1 MSTSNQEINNS
12 TMRKDPYQILKVH
25 PSAKLEEIK
34 KAYRKLVKIHHPD
47 KGGDSAIMLEVNSA
61 WETLKKTHKDLHL
74 NKVND
79 SKVYKQN
86 EYKRE
91 TNNYSKPEDIK
102 KWFQSI
108 YLPIDK
114 LLGQIINPLGSK
126 IRELSADPYDQLL
139 MDSFCLYL
147 EESKNKITK
156 IKKIYTSLVSPSI
169 IRDFSLDL
177 YHCLSHVEDAL
188 NELELYTMGYVDN
201 YLHDGKA
208 MIAIAKK
215 KRKFLQ
221 SNKKEWLIL

>member
-1 MSTSNQEINNS
+1 MS
-12 TMRKDPYQILKVH
+12 KDPYQILKVH

-47 KGGDSAIMLEVNSA
+47 KGGDSAVMLEVNSA
-61 WETLKKTHKDLHL
+61 WEILKKKHKDLNL
-74 NKVND
+74 NKVNN
-79 SKVYKQN
+79 SKLYNQN

-91 TNNYSKPEDIK
+91 TNNHSKPEDLK
-102 KWFQSI
+102 KWFQNVYI
-108 YLPIDK
+108 PIDK

-126 IRELSADPYDQLL
+126 IRDLSADPYDEIL

-147 EESKNKITK
+147 EKSKNKITK
-156 IKKIYTSLVSPSI
+156 IKEIYTSFACPSI

-177 YHCLSHVEDAL
+177 YHCLSHVEDGI
-188 NELELYTMGYVDN
+188 NELERFTMGYVDN

>member
-1 MSTSNQEINNS
+1 MT
-12 TMRKDPYQILKVH
+12 KDPYQILKVH

-47 KGGDSAIMLEVNSA
+47 KGGDSAVMLEINSA
-61 WETLKKTHKDLHL
+61 WEILKKKHKNL
-74 NKVND
+74 NSTKVDNL
-79 SKVYKQN
+79 KVYNQN

-91 TNNYSKPEDIK
+91 TNNYSNSEDIK
-102 KWFQSI
+102 KWFQNI

-126 IRELSADPYDQLL
+126 IRDLSADPYDQIL

-147 EESKNKITK
+147 EKSNNKITQ
-156 IKKIYTSLVSPSI
+156 IKKLYTSFASPSI

-177 YHCLSHVEDAL
+177 YHCLSNVEDGI
-188 NELELYTMGYVDN
+188 NELERYTMGYVDN

-208 MIAIAKK
+208 MIALAKK
-215 KRKFLQ
+215 KRKLLQ
-221 SNKKEWLIL
+221 CNKKEWLIL

>member
-1 MSTSNQEINNS
+1 MS
-12 TMRKDPYQILKVH
+12 KDPYQILKVH

-47 KGGDSAIMLEVNSA
+47 KGGDSAVMLEVNSA
-61 WETLKKTHKDLHL
+61 WEILKKKHKDLNL
-74 NKVND
+74 NKVNN
-79 SKVYKQN
+79 SKLYNQN

-91 TNNYSKPEDIK
+91 TNNHSKPEDLK
-102 KWFQSI
+102 KWFQNVYI
-108 YLPIDK
+108 PIDK

-126 IRELSADPYDQLL
+126 IRDLSADPYDEIL

-147 EESKNKITK
+147 EQSKNKITK
-156 IKKIYTSLVSPSI
+156 IKKIYTSFACPSI

-177 YHCLSHVEDAL
+177 YHCLSHVEDGI
-188 NELELYTMGYVDN
+188 NELERFTMGYVDN

>member
-1 MSTSNQEINNS
+1 
-12 TMRKDPYQILKVH
+12 MRKDPYQILKVH

-47 KGGDSAIMLEVNSA
+47 KGGDSAVMLEVNSA
-61 WETLKKTHKDLHL
+61 WETLKKKHKDLNL
-74 NKVND
+74 NKVNN

-91 TNNYSKPEDIK
+91 TKNDSKSEDIK

-126 IRELSADPYDQLL
+126 IRDLSADPYDQIL

-147 EESKNKITK
+147 EESKKKISK
-156 IKKIYTSLVSPSI
+156 IKKIYTSFGSPSI

-177 YHCLSHVEDAL
+177 YHCLSHVEDGI
-188 NELELYTMGYVDN
+188 NELERYTMGYVDN

-208 MIAIAKK
+208 MIAIAKR

>member
-1 MSTSNQEINNS
+1 MI
-12 TMRKDPYQILKVH
+12 KDPYQILKVH

-47 KGGDSAIMLEVNSA
+47 KGGDSAVMLEINSA
-61 WETLKKTHKDLHL
+61 WEILKKKHKDLNF
-74 NKVND
+74 NKVNN
-79 SKVYKQN
+79 SKVYNQN

-91 TNNYSKPEDIK
+91 SNNYSNSEDIK
-102 KWFQSI
+102 KWFQNI

-114 LLGQIINPLGSK
+114 LLGQIMNPLISK
-126 IRELSADPYDQLL
+126 IRDLSADPYDQIL

-147 EESKNKITK
+147 EESKKKITK
-156 IKKIYTSLVSPSI
+156 IKKIYTSFASPSI
-169 IRDFSLDL
+169 IRDFSLNL
-177 YHCLSHVEDAL
+177 YHCLSHVEDGI
-188 NELELYTMGYVDN
+188 NELERYTFGYVDN

-215 KRKFLQ
+215 ERKFLQ

>member
-1 MSTSNQEINNS
+1 MI
-12 TMRKDPYQILKVH
+12 KDPYQILKVH

-34 KAYRKLVKIHHPD
+34 RAYRKLVKIHHPD
-47 KGGDSAIMLEVNSA
+47 KGGDSAVMLEINSA
-61 WETLKKTHKDLHL
+61 WEILKKKHKDLNF
-74 NKVND
+74 NKVNN
-79 SKVYKQN
+79 SKVYNQN

-91 TNNYSKPEDIK
+91 SNNYSNSEDIK
-102 KWFQSI
+102 KWFQNI

-114 LLGQIINPLGSK
+114 LLGQIMNPLSSK
-126 IRELSADPYDQLL
+126 IRDLSADPYDQIL

-147 EESKNKITK
+147 EESKKKITK
-156 IKKIYTSLVSPSI
+156 IKKIYTSFASPSI

-177 YHCLSHVEDAL
+177 YHCLSHVEDGI
-188 NELELYTMGYVDN
+188 NELERYTMGYVDN

-215 KRKFLQ
+215 ERKFLQ

>member
-1 MSTSNQEINNS
+1 MS
-12 TMRKDPYQILKVH
+12 KDPYQILKVH

-47 KGGDSAIMLEVNSA
+47 KGGDAAVMLEVNSA
-61 WETLKKTHKDLHL
+61 WEILKKKHKDLNL
-74 NKVND
+74 NKVNN
-79 SKVYKQN
+79 SKLYNQN

-91 TNNYSKPEDIK
+91 TNNHSKPEDLK
-102 KWFQSI
+102 KWFQNVYI
-108 YLPIDK
+108 PIDK

-126 IRELSADPYDQLL
+126 IRDLSADPYDEIL

-147 EESKNKITK
+147 EQSKNKITK
-156 IKKIYTSLVSPSI
+156 IKKIYTSFACPSI

-177 YHCLSHVEDAL
+177 YHCLSHVEDGI
-188 NELELYTMGYVDN
+188 NELERYTMGYVDN

-208 MIAIAKK
+208 MIAFAKK

-221 SNKKEWLIL
+221 SNKKEWLHL

>member
-1 MSTSNQEINNS
+1 MS
-12 TMRKDPYQILKVH
+12 KDPYQILKVH

-47 KGGDSAIMLEVNSA
+47 KGGDSAVMLEVNSA
-61 WETLKKTHKDLHL
+61 WEILKKKHKDLNL
-74 NKVND
+74 NQVNN
-79 SKVYKQN
+79 SKLYNQN

-91 TNNYSKPEDIK
+91 TNNHSKPEDLK
-102 KWFQSI
+102 KWFQNVYI
-108 YLPIDK
+108 PIDK

-126 IRELSADPYDQLL
+126 IRDLSADPYDEIL

-147 EESKNKITK
+147 EQSKNKITK
-156 IKKIYTSLVSPSI
+156 IKEIYTSFACPLI

-177 YHCLSHVEDAL
+177 YHCLSHVEDGI
-188 NELELYTMGYVDN
+188 NELERYTMGYVDN

-208 MIAIAKK
+208 MIAFAKK

-221 SNKKEWLIL
+221 SNKKEWLHL

>member
-1 MSTSNQEINNS
+1 MI
-12 TMRKDPYQILKVH
+12 KDPYQILKVH

-47 KGGDSAIMLEVNSA
+47 KGGDSAVMLEINSA
-61 WETLKKTHKDLHL
+61 WEILKKKHKDLNF
-74 NKVND
+74 NKVNN
-79 SKVYKQN
+79 SKIYNQN

-91 TNNYSKPEDIK
+91 SNNYSNSEDIK
-102 KWFQSI
+102 KWFQNI

-114 LLGQIINPLGSK
+114 LLGQIMNPLISK
-126 IRELSADPYDQLL
+126 IRDLSADPYDQIL

-147 EESKNKITK
+147 EESKKKITK
-156 IKKIYTSLVSPSI
+156 IKKIYTSLATPSI
-169 IRDFSLDL
+169 IKDFSLNL
-177 YHCLSHVEDAL
+177 YHCLSHVEDGI
-188 NELELYTMGYVDN
+188 NELERYTLGYVDN

-215 KRKFLQ
+215 ERKFLQ

>member
-1 MSTSNQEINNS
+1 
-12 TMRKDPYQILKVH
+12 MRKDPYQILKVH

-47 KGGDSAIMLEVNSA
+47 KGGDSAVMLEVNSA
-61 WETLKKTHKDLHL
+61 WETLKKKHKDLNL
-74 NKVND
+74 NKVNN

-91 TNNYSKPEDIK
+91 TNNYSKSEDIK

-126 IRELSADPYDQLL
+126 IRDLSADPYDQIL

-147 EESKNKITK
+147 EKSKNKITK
-156 IKKIYTSLVSPSI
+156 IKKIYTSFASPSI

-177 YHCLSHVEDAL
+177 YHCLSHVEDGI
-188 NELELYTMGYVDN
+188 NELERYTNGYVDN
-201 YLHDGKA
+201 YLHDGKE
-208 MIAIAKK
+208 MIAIAKR
-215 KRKFLQ
+215 KRKFLRT
-221 SNKKEWLIL
+221 NKKEWIIL

>member
-1 MSTSNQEINNS
+1 MS
-12 TMRKDPYQILKVH
+12 KDPYQILKVH

-47 KGGDSAIMLEVNSA
+47 KGGDSAVMLEVNSA
-61 WETLKKTHKDLHL
+61 WEILKKKHKDLNL
-74 NKVND
+74 NKVNN
-79 SKVYKQN
+79 SKVYNQN

-91 TNNYSKPEDIK
+91 TKNYSKSEDIK

-126 IRELSADPYDQLL
+126 IRDLSADPYDEIL

-147 EESKNKITK
+147 EQSKNKITK
-156 IKKIYTSLVSPSI
+156 IKEIYTSFACPSI

-177 YHCLSHVEDAL
+177 YHCLSHVEDGI
-188 NELELYTMGYVDN
+188 NELERFTMGYVDN

-221 SNKKEWLIL
+221 SNKKEWLHL

>member
-1 MSTSNQEINNS
+1 MS
-12 TMRKDPYQILKVH
+12 KDPYQILKVH

-47 KGGDSAIMLEVNSA
+47 KGGDSAVMLEVNSA
-61 WETLKKTHKDLHL
+61 WEILKKKHKDLYS
-74 NKVND
+74 NKINN
-79 SKVYKQN
+79 SKLYNQN
-86 EYKRE
+86 EYKKE
-91 TNNYSKPEDIK
+91 NNNYAKSEEIK
-102 KWFQSI
+102 KWFQNI

-126 IRELSADPYDQLL
+126 IRDLSADPYDQIL

-147 EESKNKITK
+147 EKSKNKITK
-156 IKKIYTSLVSPSI
+156 IKKIYTSFASPTI

-177 YHCLSHVEDAL
+177 YHCLSHVEDGI
-188 NELELYTMGYVDN
+188 NELERYTMGYVDN

-208 MIAIAKK
+208 MIALAKK